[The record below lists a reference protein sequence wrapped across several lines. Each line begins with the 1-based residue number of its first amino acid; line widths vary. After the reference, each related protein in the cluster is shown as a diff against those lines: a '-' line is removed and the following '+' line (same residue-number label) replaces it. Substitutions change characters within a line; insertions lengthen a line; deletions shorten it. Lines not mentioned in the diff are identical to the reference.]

1 MAGTLPKDIAR
12 AMIDLG
18 ELALAF
24 GRTDRITR
32 HPDGVTLESDTDH
45 TVMLGLAACA
55 FASRFAPN
63 LDTGKV
69 AQFALVHDLVEVYA
83 GDTVT
88 SAKGFSAEDHKD
100 KEEREAAALARI
112 RNEFGTTLPWLPDT
126 IAEYEALTTPEAR
139 FVKVVDKA
147 MPKIANILNGGV
159 TFKPQGHDRESAEE
173 FLSKQQEKIVG
184 SYGAD
189 QPEAMELLRVLGEEM
204 VASIYS
210 EE

>member
-1 MAGTLPKDIAR
+1 MAPKLPPDIAR

-24 GRTDRITR
+24 GRTNRITR

-55 FASRFAPN
+55 FASRFAPH
-63 LDTGKV
+63 LDVGRV

-88 SAKGFSAEDHKD
+88 SHKSFTAADHKD

-112 RNEFGTTLPWLPDT
+112 SDEFGASLPWLPDT
-126 IAEYEALTTPEAR
+126 IAAYERLDTPESR

-147 MPKIANILNGGV
+147 MPKIANILNKGV

-173 FLSKQQEKIVG
+173 FLSRQQEKLRA

-189 QPEAMELLRVLGEEM
+189 QPEAMALLEVLGEEM
-204 VASIYS
+204 LREIPW
-210 EE
+210 E

>member
-1 MAGTLPKDIAR
+1 MKQELPEDIAR

-32 HPDGVTLESDTDH
+32 HPDGVMLESDTDH
-45 TVMLGLAACA
+45 TVMLGLAACS
-55 FASRFAPN
+55 FASRLAPQ
-63 LDTGKV
+63 LDVGKV

-112 RNEFGTTLPWLPDT
+112 ASEFGATLPWLPDT
-126 IAEYEALTTPEAR
+126 IARYEALDTQEAR

-159 TFKPQGHDRESAEE
+159 TFKPQGHDKASAEE
-173 FLSKQQEKIVG
+173 FLAKQQQKLRE

-189 QPEAMELLRVLGEEM
+189 QPEAMALLEELGKEM
-204 VASIYS
+204 IQEIYS
-210 EE
+210 GE

>member
-1 MAGTLPKDIAR
+1 MEQKLPEDIAR

-18 ELALAF
+18 ELALSF

-55 FASRFAPN
+55 FASRFAPH
-63 LDTGKV
+63 LDVGKV

-88 SAKGFSAEDHKD
+88 SHKDFTAADHKD

-112 RNEFGTTLPWLPDT
+112 ENEFVGTLPWLPET
-126 IAEYEALTTPEAR
+126 IASYERLDTPEAR

-147 MPKIANILNGGV
+147 MPKIANILNKGV

-173 FLSKQQEKIVG
+173 FLSRQQQKLRE

-189 QPEAMELLRVLGEEM
+189 QPEALALLEALGEEM
-204 VASIYS
+204 LAAIDWD
-210 EE
+210 

>member
-1 MAGTLPKDIAR
+1 MAKKLPEDIAR

-18 ELALAF
+18 ELAFAF

-55 FASRFAPN
+55 LASRFAPH
-63 LDTGKV
+63 LDVGKV
-69 AQFALVHDLVEVYA
+69 AQFALIHDLVEVYA

-88 SAKGFSAEDHKD
+88 SVKGYSSVDHKD

-112 RNEFGTTLPWLPDT
+112 ESEFIETLPWLPET
-126 IAEYEALTTPEAR
+126 IASYERLDTPEAR
-139 FVKVVDKA
+139 FVKVIDKA
-147 MPKIANILNGGV
+147 MPKIANILNKGV

-173 FLSKQQEKIVG
+173 FLTKQQQKLRE

-189 QPEAMELLRVLGEEM
+189 QPEALALLEMLGEEM
-204 VASIYS
+204 LAAIDW
-210 EE
+210 E

>member
-1 MAGTLPKDIAR
+1 MEQKLPEDIAR

-55 FASRFAPN
+55 FASRFAPS
-63 LDTGKV
+63 LDVGKV

-88 SAKGFSAEDHKD
+88 SMKGFSSADHKD

-112 RNEFGTTLPWLPDT
+112 EREFGATLPWLPDT
-126 IAEYEALTTPEAR
+126 ITAYERLDTPEAR

-159 TFKPQGHDRESAEE
+159 TFKPQGHDKASAEE
-173 FLSKQQEKIVG
+173 FLKRQQDKLRE

-204 VASIYS
+204 VRSIYS